1 MSKKIII
8 VESPTKARTL
18 ARFLG
23 KGYSVLSSL
32 GHVKDLPK
40 SKLGVDV
47 INGFSPQYIT
57 IRGKG
62 KILKQLKA
70 AAKEAD
76 RIYIATDPD
85 REGEAIAQHIAEEIG
100 DGEKIQRVL
109 VHEITKEGI
118 VEALKH
124 PSKIDRHKVESQQAR
139 RILDRLVGYEVS
151 PALWKAIRRGLSAGR
166 VQTVAL
172 RILCEREEEVE
183 KFKEEEYWSIL
194 AQLSKKIESGKSAD
208 AAEFEAKLA
217 KIDDKKAERI
227 LPEEAEK
234 IVEELRKLPFIVSK
248 FQRKERKTNPYP
260 PFITSTLQ
268 QEASRRLRFSAAQ
281 TMRVAQQLY
290 EGIEVGNEGSIGLIT
305 YMRTDSVRVSQ
316 KALDMVRKYIE
327 MNIGSTYL
335 PSKPIFYKSK
345 KTAQEA
351 HEAIR
356 PTDLKRTPDDM
367 KPFLKPE
374 HAKLYRLIWERFVAS
389 QMSPAIYDTA
399 EADIKAG
406 PRYELVAKGSSIKFD
421 GFMRVYPMKVKEED
435 EGLQKSLPELD
446 VDEVL
451 TLIDLDKK
459 QHFTK
464 PPPRYTDATLV
475 KELQSHGIG
484 RPSTYAPTLSTILD
498 RGYVEKQE
506 RSLVPTDLGRMVNKV
521 LIPHFPDVFAVQFTA
536 QMEDELDKVESGEMR
551 WVDVLRDFY
560 PPFEK
565 KLIEFRK
572 ISQKLRESLQ
582 EKTDID
588 CEKCGNPMV
597 IKLGRYGKFLA
608 CSNYPECKN
617 TKPLESEEE
626 KTDEICSKCGKEM
639 VIKQGKFGRFLACS
653 AYPECDFTKPLSI
666 GVNCPDDNG
675 DLVERRTRKGRI
687 FYGCINYPKCQ
698 FATWNKPISQTC
710 PSCNAPILVEKSGKR
725 GDYHYCLKCKTKFP
739 VKEVIKV
746 AMSSRQ

>member
-1 MSKKIII
+1 MSKYIII

-18 ARFLG
+18 GRFLG
-23 KGYSVLSSL
+23 KEYSVLSSL

-47 INGFSPQYIT
+47 VNGFSPQYIT

-62 KILKQLKA
+62 KILKQLKT

-118 VEALKH
+118 LEALKH
-124 PSKIDRHKVESQQAR
+124 PGEIDRHKVESQQAR

-194 AQLSKKIESGKSAD
+194 AQLRSTKQESQSDG
-208 AAEFEAKLA
+208 FEAKLS
-217 KIDDKKAERI
+217 KIDNQKAERI
-227 LPEEAEK
+227 QPEEAVK
-234 IVEELRKLPFIVSK
+234 IEEELRKLPFIVDK
-248 FQRKERKTNPYP
+248 FQRKQRKTNPYP

-268 QEASRRLRFSAAQ
+268 QEASRRLRFSASQ
-281 TMRVAQQLY
+281 TMRIAQQLY
-290 EGIEVGNEGSIGLIT
+290 EGVELGDEGSVGLIT

-316 KALDMVRKYIE
+316 KALDMVRKYVQ
-327 MNIGSTYL
+327 MNIGPTYL
-335 PSKPIFYKSK
+335 PSKPFFYKSK

-356 PTDLKRTPDDM
+356 PTDLTRTPDNM

-389 QMSPAIYDTA
+389 QMSPAVSDTA
-399 EADIKAG
+399 EAGIKAG

-421 GFMRVYPMKVKEED
+421 GFMRVYPMQVKEED

-446 VDEVL
+446 VEEAL
-451 TLIDLDKK
+451 TLIDLAKK

-464 PPPRYTDATLV
+464 PPPRYTEATLV
-475 KELQSHGIG
+475 RELESKGIG

-506 RSLVPTDLGRMVNKV
+506 RSLIPTDLGRMVNNV
-521 LIPHFPDVFAVQFTA
+521 LVPHFPDVFAVQFTA
-536 QMEDELDKVESGEMR
+536 QMEDELDKVESGEMK

-582 EKTDID
+582 EKTDIN

-617 TKPLESEEE
+617 TKPLESEVEE
-626 KTDEICSKCGKEM
+626 TDEVCSKCGKAM

-653 AYPECDFTKPLSI
+653 TYPDCDFTKPLSI
-666 GVNCPDDNG
+666 GVKCPEDNG
-675 DLVERRTRKGRI
+675 NLVERRTRKGRI
-687 FYGCINYPKCQ
+687 FYGCINYPKCR
-698 FATWNKPISQTC
+698 FAMWNKPISKSC
-710 PSCNAPILVEKSGKR
+710 PSCNAPLLVEKSGKR
-725 GDYHYCLKCKTKFP
+725 GDYHYCIKCKTKFP
-739 VKEVIKV
+739 VAEVIKSIV
-746 AMSSRQ
+746 ATNV